1 MKKLLNTLYAM
12 SEGMYLHHE
21 GEALVAEREH
31 HVVTRLPIHTLEGVV
46 AVAGNVTISPNLM
59 NLCCERGVAISYL
72 DRNGKFLARVQGPVS
87 GNVKLRLEQM
97 SAYTD
102 GERKGR
108 LARSF
113 VIGKVMNAR
122 NVLLRRLRD
131 HGEDAAVAD
140 AAEKLRNSLLA
151 LRDAPPETA
160 TIRGIEGEAA
170 AVYFGV
176 FDRLRTAGGEA
187 FRFAERSRRPPRDP
201 MNALLSFVY
210 VLLAHDCR
218 GAVEAVGLDPQLGFL
233 HEVRPGR
240 ASLALD
246 LMEEFRSVLADRL
259 VLSLV
264 NLKQVSERD
273 FKVTESGAV
282 TMSDGA
288 RKTVLVA
295 WQKKKQEEVM
305 HPFLN
310 EKMPAGLLPHYQAL
324 LLARYLRGDLDAYP
338 PYLLQ
343 K

>member
-1 MKKLLNTLYAM
+1 MRKLHNTLYAM

-21 GEALVAEREH
+21 GEALVAERDH
-31 HVVTRLPIHTLEGVV
+31 HVVMRLPMHTLEGLV
-46 AVAGNVTISPNLM
+46 AVSGNVTISPHLM
-59 NLCCERGVAISYL
+59 NLSCERGVAISYL

-87 GNVKLRLEQM
+87 GNVKLRLAQV
-97 SAYTD
+97 SAYND
-102 GERKGR
+102 VARKGE

-113 VIGKVMNAR
+113 VIGKVANAR

-131 HGEDAAVAD
+131 HGDDQAVAI
-140 AAEKLRNSLLA
+140 AADKMKSALQA
-151 LRDAPPETA
+151 LRDVAPDA
-160 TIRGIEGEAA
+160 STIRGIEGETA

-187 FRFAERSRRPPRDP
+187 FRFEERNRRPPRDP
-201 MNALLSFVY
+201 MNALLSYVY

-218 GAVEAVGLDPQLGFL
+218 GALECVGLDPQIGFL

-240 ASLALD
+240 SSLALD
-246 LMEEFRSVLADRL
+246 LMEEFRAVLADRL

-264 NLKQVSERD
+264 NLKQVTERD

-282 TMSDGA
+282 TMGEDA
-288 RKTVLVA
+288 RKTVLAA
-295 WQKKKQEEVM
+295 WQKKKQEEVV

-310 EKMPAGLLPHYQAL
+310 EKMATGLLVHYQAL
-324 LLARYLRGDLDAYP
+324 LLARHLRGDLDAYP
-338 PYLLQ
+338 PYLMQ

>member
-1 MKKLLNTLYAM
+1 MRKLHNTLYAM

-31 HVVTRLPIHTLEGVV
+31 HVVMRLPIHTLEGLV
-46 AVAGNVTISPNLM
+46 AVSGNVTISPHLM

-87 GNVKLRLEQM
+87 GNVKLRLEQVA
-97 SAYTD
+97 AYTD
-102 GERKGR
+102 GERKGQ

-131 HGEDAAVAD
+131 HGEDAEVAK
-140 AAEKLRNSLLA
+140 AADRLKSALQA
-151 LRDAPPETA
+151 LRIAAPDAP

-187 FRFAERSRRPPRDP
+187 FRFEQRNRRPPRDP
-201 MNALLSFVY
+201 MNALLSYVY

-218 GAVEAVGLDPQLGFL
+218 GALECVGLDPQVGFL
-233 HEVRPGR
+233 HEVRTGR

-246 LMEEFRSVLADRL
+246 LMEEFRAVFADRL
-259 VLSLV
+259 ALSLV

-282 TMSDGA
+282 TMSDDA
-288 RKTVLVA
+288 RKTVLAA
-295 WQKKKQEEVM
+295 WQKKKQEEVV

-310 EKMPAGLLPHYQAL
+310 ERMAAGLLPHYQAL
-324 LLARYLRGDLDAYP
+324 LLARHLRGDLDAYP
-338 PYLLQ
+338 PYLPQ